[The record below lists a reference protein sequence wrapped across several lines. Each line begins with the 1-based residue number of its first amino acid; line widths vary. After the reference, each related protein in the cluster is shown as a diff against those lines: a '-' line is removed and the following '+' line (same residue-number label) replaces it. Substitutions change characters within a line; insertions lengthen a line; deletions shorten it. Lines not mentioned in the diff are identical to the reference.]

1 MLNRNEFNGAVAAA
15 GYTHGRLAEAIKM
28 SKNTMSASVT
38 GKRSFKLNEVK
49 KICEVL
55 KITDPS
61 TIEKIFLN

>member
-1 MLNRNEFNGAVAAA
+1 MLNRNEFNAAVAAA
-15 GYTHGRLAEAIKM
+15 GYTHGRLAEEIEM

-38 GKRSFKLNEVK
+38 GKRSFKLDEVE

-55 KITDPS
+55 KITDTS